1 MQGLIDHS
9 LAAAPVWC
17 SRLQAY
23 THLLTQ
29 DLCLRL
35 LAQAF
40 PLQPQPNTPSSQNS
54 RSPKNG
60 GDDGITAKNASDP
73 ATSMSYW
80 EGKTL
85 GSVLSKFLEPF
96 GFLKIALLELTIA
109 NIVVIEKR

>member
-40 PLQPQPNTPSSQNS
+40 PLQPQPNTTPSSQNS

-85 GSVLSKFLEPF
+85 GSVLIMFLDPF
-96 GFLKIALLELTIA
+96 LCLKPSYL
-109 NIVVIEKR
+109 K